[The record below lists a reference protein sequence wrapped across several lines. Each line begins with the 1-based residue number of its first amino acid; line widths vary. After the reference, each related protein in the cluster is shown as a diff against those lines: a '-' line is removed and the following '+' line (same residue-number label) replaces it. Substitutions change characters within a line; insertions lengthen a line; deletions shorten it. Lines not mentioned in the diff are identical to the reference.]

1 VTREQA
7 PQEDAKTRTAAA
19 FFAGFLALAL
29 GGAGVVIA
37 MLAVGVE
44 RAWNGGETERGRS
57 RERGQ
62 GWLNGQRAWLDA
74 DHRQRTARADAHRRW
89 LQSGG
94 DPATEP
100 TKPSWAKRAGSAVRR
115 LFANV
120 AVAASDFVS
129 GARDG
134 ARAANEARKN
144 GSGFREVAGT
154 RPHTC
159 EVCQRPRVPVVA
171 DGMCADCAA
180 RAQEQWQRPEPDE
193 APTPAVPV
201 HTGTVAVPPPATTG
215 DSPAGRRRPSPKP
228 RPRYDQDEIAEQVD
242 YGMPLPPGETQPIG
256 HWARC
261 SVCGQ
266 GWQNFSTP
274 ALADAWVNRHWL
286 RKHHTTPDPAPNGGS
301 WCFDCPWCDHWTTA
315 ETEQQAQAKASQH
328 KAQCPNRP
336 NEGESMPENPTPT
349 PQATPAAESN
359 VTVLRADL
367 ERIRNTLT
375 KMASLTD
382 DLSQER
388 SILGQ
393 QVREANE
400 MANATGQAAQTRQA
414 LDEADALAASMGERI
429 GDFSQGAVSAEEQVG
444 QASDGLRVAEQAED
458 ALRSSGADG
467 RAVAPAN
474 A

>member
-1 VTREQA
+1 MTRDQVA
-7 PQEDAKTRTAAA
+7 QEDAKTRTAAA

-44 RAWNGGETERGRS
+44 RAWNGGQAERGRS

-62 GWLNGQRAWLDA
+62 GWLDGQRAWLDA

-100 TKPSWAKRAGSAVRR
+100 TKPTRAKRFGGAVRR

-171 DGMCADCAA
+171 DRMCADCAA
-180 RAQEQWQRPEPDE
+180 RAQELWQRPADSEP
-193 APTPAVPV
+193 APAPGTPVRAE
-201 HTGTVAVPPPATTG
+201 TATAPEPIG
-215 DSPAGRRRPSPKP
+215 EPQPGGRRPSPKP
-228 RPRYDQDEIAEQVD
+228 RTRHDGDEIKPAPTPNPQR
-242 YGMPLPPGETQPIG
+242 PGGEWVS
-256 HWARC
+256 WACPKCARPQTSGDPAHEGTVC
-261 SVCGQ
+261 STCTLGRLEGVSVAGQ
-266 GWQNFSTP
+266 
-274 ALADAWVNRHWL
+274 
-286 RKHHTTPDPAPNGGS
+286 PAPNGDA

-315 ETEQQAQAKASQH
+315 ETQKQAQAKADDH

-336 NEGESMPENPTPT
+336 NKGESMPENPTPT